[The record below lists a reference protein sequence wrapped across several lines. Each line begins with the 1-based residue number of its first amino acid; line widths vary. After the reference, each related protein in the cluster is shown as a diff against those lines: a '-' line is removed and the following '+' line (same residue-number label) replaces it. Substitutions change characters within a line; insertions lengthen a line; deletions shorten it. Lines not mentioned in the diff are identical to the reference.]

1 MRSVYWTR
9 TKYSEHACMRRCR
22 RSEVCL
28 QPHSIDAPPPDST
41 NAAPNRGQRN
51 QPSDATRRVALF
63 VLVAGVGFLVW
74 VLLDYAN
81 ELSIA
86 DKLRGVL
93 GIVVFSYAIANALIY
108 YVRFTEDGIEQRSTF
123 GRIRFYRYEDLESF
137 QVTITDT
144 RIYLL
149 GGKKLTIKR
158 FEGNRHRISEIL
170 EGHGVSRVD

>member
-1 MRSVYWTR
+1 MSMRACADADVLKFAFSHTALMPHHR
-9 TKYSEHACMRRCR
+9 TARTLH
-22 RSEVCL
+22 
-28 QPHSIDAPPPDST
+28 QTGDSGISR
-41 NAAPNRGQRN
+41 AM
-51 QPSDATRRVALF
+51 RRVALF